1 MVTVIFSAYANEQRD
16 LRWVSISL
24 SAMALVLLA
33 MRMTTTWQNRGWF
46 GLEDAFVIASTVFLM
61 LFAAMVFTST
71 HYGFG
76 MHVTDIIRTG
86 GSVRQALKYFYL
98 TVQFYT
104 LTNGMNKFAFLMLYY
119 RVFPIAGF
127 RKMCLFMMGVS
138 GVWTISYLF
147 AGIFQCSPIAR
158 VYDRTIPGT
167 CINFAWHRWSN
178 AISNLLTDLII
189 FFLPLPL
196 IMKLNMSLGN
206 RVGLVVL
213 FSIGFFICL
222 ITTLRM
228 ATLPQTL
235 KLKEPTWESAPT
247 NLWSFIEAAVG
258 VICAC
263 LISLRRTISLM
274 WPQKWR
280 SRKGSSAGYN
290 QYGRYGTGSMGG
302 KMSRGKSQVG
312 SFHLDALKGGRKGGG
327 AEAVVTLVSR
337 SESQERIFEGITVT
351 KDVKITRD

>member
-1 MVTVIFSAYANEQRD
+1 MGTVVFSAYANEQRD

-24 SAMALVLLA
+24 SAVALVLLT
-33 MRMTTTWQNRGWF
+33 MRLTTTWQNRGWF
-46 GLEDAFVIASTVFLM
+46 GLEDAFVIAST
-61 LFAAMVFTST
+61 
-71 HYGFG
+71 
-76 MHVTDIIRTG
+76 HVADIKATG
-86 GSVRQALKYFYL
+86 GDVREALKYFYL
-98 TVQFYT
+98 TVVFYI
-104 LTNGMNKFAFLMLYY
+104 LTNGMNKFAFLMLYH
-119 RVFPIAGF
+119 RVFPVAGF
-127 RKMCLFMMGVS
+127 RKVLYVMMGIS
-138 GVWTISYLF
+138 GLWTISYLIV
-147 AGIFQCSPIAR
+147 GIFQCNPVAR

-167 CINFAWHRWSN
+167 CINFAWHRWTN
-178 AISNLLTDLII
+178 AISNLVTDLII

-206 RVGLVVL
+206 RIGLIIL

-263 LISLRRTISLM
+263 LISLRRTISRF
-274 WPQKWR
+274 WPQRWR
-280 SRKGSSAGYN
+280 STKGASAGY
-290 QYGRYGTGSMGG
+290 YARYGGDSTTGG
-302 KMSRGKSQVG
+302 KMSRGTFGKGQAG
-312 SFHLDALKGGRKGGG
+312 SFHLDALKSGRKDVKS
-327 AEAVVTLVSR
+327 EAVISLVSR

-351 KDVKITRD
+351 KDVQVTRD